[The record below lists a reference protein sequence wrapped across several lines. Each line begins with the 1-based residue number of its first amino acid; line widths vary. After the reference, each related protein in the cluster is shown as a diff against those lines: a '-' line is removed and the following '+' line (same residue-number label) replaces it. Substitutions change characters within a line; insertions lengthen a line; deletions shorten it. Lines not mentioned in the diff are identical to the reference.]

1 MWFPYINVVV
11 ATYYFVRL
19 PIPPPDY
26 ICSGFERIDASLSLL
41 LYIFRYLVTA
51 GTTTSTSIIIRAGFE
66 PGTVQD
72 GLNNHLTGLG
82 NRPSLRPPDYL
93 NIRRS
98 ICSSKY
104 LSHFSFTILHTS
116 TADVVHI
123 IC

>member
-1 MWFPYINVVV
+1 L
-11 ATYYFVRL
+11 L
-19 PIPPPDY
+19 P
-26 ICSGFERIDASLSLL
+26 
-41 LYIFRYLVTA
+41 YIFRYLVTA

-72 GLNNHLTGLG
+72 GLSNHLTGLG

-104 LSHFSFTILHTS
+104 LSHFSFTILHTT